1 MKYFFTTAIKL
12 LAFSLFLLLFN
23 FSLQAQKTTHSP
35 YSRYG
40 IGLINP
46 KNANANMAMG
56 GLGYA
61 WRPQNYK
68 PQIYDS
74 LARSNAKLNDRGTNF
89 INLKNPAS
97 YSNFSLT
104 TFEAGIF
111 AQGEQLR
118 SAQQSST
125 ESTAYLSHVM
135 LAMPIAQK
143 WGLAFGLRPFSKL
156 GYDYANQDTLA
167 GGQGVSNL
175 YSGSGGL
182 NQLLLGTAYE
192 LSKNLSVGINASY
205 IFGRLEDESRVV
217 YENGSFFFNTLD
229 QNQLRVN
236 DFTFDFGLQYF
247 ASLNQ
252 DYRLV
257 AGLNVSPVS
266 DLQAERFQLIRNY
279 AGEQD
284 FENFKDTIVNLE
296 AIETEIA
303 IANSLG
309 GGLSLEKKGEWLVGL
324 DYILFQRE
332 QEEVEPGIVL
342 DSYSEINLGFERFNK
357 LSSFGS
363 FFKQM
368 GYRAGLRYNT
378 GFIAINGEAVEE
390 FGIGFGIVMPLRKS
404 FSTLNLGLEVGRRGK
419 DEGALVEENF
429 LNFQLGIT
437 INDKWFIQRKYD

>member
-1 MKYFFTTAIKL
+1 
-12 LAFSLFLLLFN
+12 
-23 FSLQAQKTTHSP
+23 
-35 YSRYG
+35 
-40 IGLINP
+40 
-46 KNANANMAMG
+46 MAMG
-56 GLGYA
+56 GFGYA

-104 TFEAGIF
+104 TFEAGIY
-111 AQGEQLR
+111 AQGEQL
-118 SAQQSST
+118 SAGQQTST
-125 ESTAYLSHVM
+125 ENTAFLSHVT
-135 LAMPIAQK
+135 LAMPIAKK
-143 WGLAFGLRPFSKL
+143 WGLGFGLRPFSKL
-156 GYDYANQDTLA
+156 GYDYTNQDILA
-167 GGQGVSNL
+167 SGQVVNNL

-182 NQLLLGTAYE
+182 NQLFLGTAYE
-192 LSKNLSVGINASY
+192 LNKNLSIGVSAAY
-205 IFGRLEDESRVV
+205 VFGRLEDESRVV
-217 YENGSFFFNTLD
+217 YEEGSSFFNTLD

-257 AGLNVSPVS
+257 AALNLAPIS

-284 FENFKDTIVNLE
+284 FENFKDTIRNVEALE
-296 AIETEIA
+296 TQIA
-303 IANSLG
+303 IASSLG
-309 GGLSLEKKGEWLVGL
+309 GGLSIEKKGEWLVGL
-324 DYILFQRE
+324 DYTFFQRE
-332 QEEVEPGIVL
+332 EEEVEPGIVF
-342 DSYSEINLGFERFNK
+342 DTYSEINLGFERFNK
-357 LSSFGS
+357 LNSFGS
-363 FFKQM
+363 YFKQM

-378 GFIAINGEAVEE
+378 GFISINGEAVEE

-404 FSTLNLGLEVGRRGK
+404 FSTLNLGLEVGRRGR
-419 DEGALVEENF
+419 DEGALIEENF
-429 LNFQLGIT
+429 LNFQLGVT